1 MRLSV
6 NVAKIAPFSQ
16 RFKAKLGGSF
26 CDNDWDNGDD
36 KMMMFANICEM
47 AQFRQRLNAKHG
59 GSRSDKRLNAG
70 SLVKPTKRA
79 RGWGANKER
88 VIK

>member
-26 CDNDWDNGDD
+26 CDNDWDNDDD
-36 KMMMFANICEM
+36 KMMMFANVSEM
-47 AQFRQRLNAKHG
+47 AHFRQRFKPNHG
-59 GSRSDKRLNAG
+59 DSPSDVHNGDNDDDACKYL
-70 SLVKPTKRA
+70 
-79 RGWGANKER
+79 
-88 VIK
+88 